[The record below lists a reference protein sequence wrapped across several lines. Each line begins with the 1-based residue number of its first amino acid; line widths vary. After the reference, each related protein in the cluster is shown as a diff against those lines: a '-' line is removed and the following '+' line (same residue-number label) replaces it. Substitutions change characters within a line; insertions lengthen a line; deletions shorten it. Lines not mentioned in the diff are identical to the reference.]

1 MNGGHKTLMKLAII
15 TPRFKEPPEWVNQC
29 ITSVAEQGVEC
40 TQIVVN
46 DGGDHGAVRA
56 GHVETIEL
64 PAPHGDYG
72 DAARA
77 IGSASAV
84 ARGFDAI
91 AYLDADNW
99 YLPNHLKSLLA
110 LHEQTK
116 AAVCSS
122 TRMLHQ
128 PDGKVLGKCPEV
140 DGERFVDTNC
150 LMVFRP
156 AFTMLPIW
164 FLMPPEY
171 HIMGDRIF
179 WRAVLESKLLRAHS
193 GKPTVAY
200 RTVHRFHY
208 DFFGVEPP
216 ADAKELRI
224 FLPTEPQTGD
234 SQ

>member
-1 MNGGHKTLMKLAII
+1 MKIAVI
-15 TPRFKEPPEWVNQC
+15 TPRFKEPQEWVEQC
-29 ITSVAEQGVEC
+29 AASVADQGVEC
-40 TQIVVN
+40 TQIIVN
-46 DGGDHGAVRA
+46 DGGDRGIVQAK
-56 GHVETIEL
+56 HVEIIEL
-64 PAPHGDYG
+64 PTPHGNFG
-72 DAARA
+72 DTARA
-77 IGSASAV
+77 IGSVSAV

-99 YLPNHLKSLLA
+99 YLRNHLKSLLA
-110 LHEQTK
+110 LHEQTN

-122 TRMLHQ
+122 TRMLYQ
-128 PDGKVLGKCPEV
+128 PNGKALGKCPEV

-156 AFTMLPIW
+156 AFSMLPVW

-179 WRAVLESKLLRAHS
+179 WRAVLESKLPRAYS

-216 ADAKELRI
+216 PDAKELRL
-224 FLPTEPQTGD
+224 LPPKEPHAGVD
-234 SQ
+234 P